1 MRWPRR
7 LPRAELLL
15 SAGSVLAFLLLLAG
29 LEGLAR
35 LKPLF
40 PADWMAGNV
49 YSETLGWEL
58 RPDSHF
64 EWSLKK
70 GDRRIWEHK
79 QARVNSA
86 GYRGPEVAAYPAP
99 GRSRVVMLGDSITFG
114 HGVGDDETF
123 SAFLSRDPKLEGV
136 NLGVPGYGTDQELIR
151 LQRDGLALHPRAAV
165 LNVCVTN
172 DFYDNVLPFAFFDGH
187 SPKPYF
193 VVEGSGVR
201 LVDAHLKLSWR
212 KRLAVRIAEGS
223 YLFNDYLALSG
234 RGQASFPSQA
244 EAPAPEH
251 WTARARRIR
260 RDMTP
265 AIDITARLVA
275 ETARVCRDHG
285 VRLLVLLHPN
295 HDSFAGTPDPGDAL
309 LRDPRLQGLEVLDL
323 RQSYRERGL
332 GFGDFA
338 LDNPGHLT
346 PRGHAVVAEV
356 VRAWL
361 LGR

>member
-1 MRWPRR
+1 MRRPPG
-7 LPRAELLL
+7 LPWANLAL
-15 SAGSVLAFLLLLAG
+15 SAGSVLAFLILLAG

-58 RPDSHF
+58 RPGSHF
-64 EWSLKK
+64 EWVLRK
-70 GDRRIWEHK
+70 GDPRIWRHK
-79 QARVNSA
+79 QASVNDA
-86 GYRGPEVAAYPAP
+86 GYRGPVVAPYPAP
-99 GRSRVVMLGDSITFG
+99 GRSRAVMLGDSITFG

-123 SAFLSRDPKLEGV
+123 SAILSRDPRSEGV

-151 LQRDGLALHPRAAV
+151 LERDGLALHPQAAV
-165 LNVCVTN
+165 LHLCVTN

-187 SPKPYF
+187 SPTPYF
-193 VVEGSGVR
+193 VAEGSGVR

-212 KRLAVRIAEGS
+212 KRLAVRIAERS

-234 RGQASFPSQA
+234 RGQASFPSPG

-260 RDMTP
+260 RDLAP
-265 AIDITARLVA
+265 AIEITARLVA
-275 ETARVCRDHG
+275 ETARVCREHG
-285 VRLLVLLHPN
+285 VRFLVLVHPN
-295 HDSFAGTPDPGDAL
+295 SESFAGDPDPGDAL
-309 LRDPRLQGLEVLDL
+309 LRDPRLQELDL
-323 RQSYRERGL
+323 VDLRRSYRERGL
-332 GFGDFA
+332 GFTDFA
-338 LDNPGHLT
+338 LDKPGHLT